1 MKSNFN
7 SDMKLQAPILK
18 FQIGSKSQA
27 PKTMGCR
34 EQNLRFGAWCF
45 FGAWILVFGAL
56 LSAPA
61 YPPAPDHEFYGTVR
75 DEWGDPIDMSGA
87 RIYIQ
92 SSNGVGANAPVAVST
107 QPGINYRLLVPMDS
121 ARSVKICPMPL
132 TRLRQEQ
139 PFQLK
144 VQIGQISY
152 LPIQMVI
159 PYLIGEPAGLTRLDL
174 TLGVDAD
181 GDGLPD
187 AWEQALIDIYGGSLE
202 DIGPDDDTDGD
213 GIKNIDEYIAGT
225 YAFDPADGFRLS
237 IQEVVNKNSRLEMF
251 VIRGRNYTL
260 HSSYDL
266 KQWTPV
272 NFRVLANG
280 TPGPIVSNYQSTEVQ
295 YLRVEVPFQIGAET
309 NRYFRAL
316 VQ

>member
-1 MKSNFN
+1 MH
-7 SDMKLQAPILK
+7 KLAGVI
-18 FQIGSKSQA
+18 
-27 PKTMGCR
+27 T
-34 EQNLRFGAWCF
+34 
-45 FGAWILVFGAL
+45 VL
-56 LSAPA
+56 LLAVAAQA

-107 QPGINYRLLVPMDS
+107 QPGINYRLMVPMDS
-121 ARSVKICPMPL
+121 GRSLKICPVPV

-144 VQIGQISY
+144 VQIGQITY
-152 LPIQMVI
+152 LPIEMVI
-159 PYLIGEPAGLTRLDL
+159 PAIIGQPAGSTRLDL

-187 AWEQALIDIYGGSLE
+187 AWERALIDIYGGSLE
-202 DIGPDDDTDGD
+202 DIRPQDDTDGD

-237 IQEVVNKNSRLEMF
+237 IVEVVNKNSRLEMF

-260 HSSYDL
+260 QSSYDL
-266 KQWTPV
+266 RQWRPV

-280 TPGPIVSNYQSTEVQ
+280 TPGPGVSNYQSTEVQ
-295 YLRVEVPFQIGAET
+295 NLLVEVPFEIGAET